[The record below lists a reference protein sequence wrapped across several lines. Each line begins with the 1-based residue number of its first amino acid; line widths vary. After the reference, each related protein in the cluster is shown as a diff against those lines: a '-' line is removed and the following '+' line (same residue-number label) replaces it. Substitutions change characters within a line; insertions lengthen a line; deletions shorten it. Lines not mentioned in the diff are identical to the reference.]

1 MFPFFSSLFLTPSRT
16 DAHFVFMLLET
27 GNYFAVAR
35 SNAGADSL
43 SVGLTQSK
51 GGVGR
56 LS

>member
-1 MFPFFSSLFLTPSRT
+1 
-16 DAHFVFMLLET
+16 MLLET

-51 GGVGR
+51 GRWPLELIPEAR
-56 LS
+56 LRRAKAMLLSTDE